1 MTTKANGRFIT
12 FEGGDGTGKT
22 TQIKL
27 FTAFLAEEYGV
38 DVLCTREPGGTEE
51 AEKIRALLV
60 QRGGGN
66 WDPLT
71 EALLL
76 SAARREHLVKKILPA
91 LEKGQWV
98 ISDRFVDSTYAFQG
112 YGMGLEQAQLQRIY
126 REIAGDFM
134 PALTFILDIDP
145 EEGLKRSGKQLQD
158 TDDTAEKTEDRYE
171 RMGLAF
177 HTRLRNGFL
186 DIAKADPARCCLI
199 DAAQPVDNVQAEIRK
214 YFMEKFPLSALPQ
227 NTAQNG
233 EKRHNG

>member
-1 MTTKANGRFIT
+1 MTMKANGQFIT

-27 FTAFLAEEYGV
+27 FAAFLAEEYGF

-71 EALLL
+71 EVLLL

-112 YGMGLEQAQLQRIY
+112 YGMGLAQEQLQRIY

-145 EEGLKRSGKQLQD
+145 AEGLKRSGKQLED

-171 RMGLAF
+171 RMGLPF
-177 HTRLRNGFL
+177 HERLRSGFL
-186 DIAKADPARCCLI
+186 EIAKTDPARCRLLN
-199 DAAQPVDNVQAEIRK
+199 AARPVDDVQAEIRRA
-214 YFMEKFPLSALPQ
+214 FLEKFSLPGQ
-227 NTAQNG
+227 NAAQDG
-233 EKRHNG
+233 EKLRNG

>member
-1 MTTKANGRFIT
+1 MITPAHGQFIT

-27 FTAFLAEEYGV
+27 FADFLTENYGV
-38 DVLCTREPGGTEE
+38 EVLCTREPGGTDE

-71 EALLL
+71 EVLLL

-112 YGMGLEQAQLQRIY
+112 YGMGLAQEQLQNIY

-134 PALTFILDIDP
+134 PAITFMLDIDP
-145 EEGLKRSGKQLQD
+145 TEGLKRSGQQLED
-158 TDDTAEKTEDRYE
+158 TDNTSEKTEDRYE

-186 DIAKADPARCCLI
+186 AIAKADPVRCRLI
-199 DAAQPVDNVQAEIRK
+199 DAALPVETVQTLIRK
-214 YFMEKFPLSALPQ
+214 YFTEKFPLPS
-227 NTAQNG
+227 TTENG
-233 EKRHNG
+233 EKLRNG

>member
-1 MTTKANGRFIT
+1 MTAKRGEFIT

-27 FTAFLAEEYGV
+27 FAEFLAAEYGITP
-38 DVLCTREPGGTEE
+38 LCTREPGGTEE

-60 QRGGGN
+60 RRDGGN

-71 EALLL
+71 EVLLL

-91 LEKGQWV
+91 LEQGVWV
-98 ISDRFVDSTYAFQG
+98 ISDRFVDSTTAFQG
-112 YGMGLEQAQLQRIY
+112 HGMGLPQQQLQNIY

-145 EEGLKRSGKQLQD
+145 AEGLKRSGKQLED
-158 TDDTAEKTEDRYE
+158 TADTAEKTEDRYE
-171 RMGLAF
+171 RMGLEF

-186 DIAKADPARCCLI
+186 DIAKSDPARCRLI
-199 DAAQPVDNVQAEIRK
+199 DATLPVDAVQAEIRK
-214 YFMEKFPLSALPQ
+214 YFMEKFPQ
-227 NTAQNG
+227 NTMPNTMQNG
-233 EKRHNG
+233 DKRQNG